1 MGQFSTAYTQGC
13 YLYSAQRYRVPVESR
28 CFQGSSCERAHRHRF
43 KATWVWLEIVGCRLV
58 VQCCGPTRND
68 TPLLSLTAVPRAN
81 SEAANTKTA
90 TKAAFRSRDA
100 SPALPHQCPLCPCR
114 FGDSCSATVMK
125 RVDFSTHAVRRR
137 RSASGNIQPIVR
149 DAPSRHSDA
158 YREHQGRHEQ
168 KHKGKLAQRL
178 LSANQDR
185 KGGDEHGLPSRKM
198 Q

>member
-1 MGQFSTAYTQGC
+1 M
-13 YLYSAQRYRVPVESR
+13 PVESR
-28 CFQGSSCERAHRHRF
+28 CFHGKFLRTSAPPPLQSDLA
-43 KATWVWLEIVGCRLV
+43 VWLEIVGCRSV

-68 TPLLSLTAVPRAN
+68 TPLLSLTAAPRAN
-81 SEAANTKTA
+81 SEPQTQRPPRRRPSGRA
-90 TKAAFRSRDA
+90 TL
-100 SPALPHQCPLCPCR
+100 LPRYRINGPLCPCR

-149 DAPSRHSDA
+149 DAPSRHPDA

-178 LSANQDR
+178 LSANQAR